1 MDLDCERVDVEF
13 EEDAG
18 GGLVVLEDLFVVSDG
33 VLVGAQRGRAR
44 GYVRGGDDVEVVLVG
59 DKGWGGSVWV
69 EGEWGRQRTILGYLE
84 GIVEG
89 LYNVGKVRAEGEFR
103 DDMCQVH
110 D

>member
-1 MDLDCERVDVEF
+1 MDLDRERVDVEF

-59 DKGWGGSVWV
+59 N
-69 EGEWGRQRTILGYLE
+69 EG
-84 GIVEG
+84 
-89 LYNVGKVRAEGEFR
+89 
-103 DDMCQVH
+103 
-110 D
+110 